1 MKTLADISSFLR
13 YELDQITFNYGTVDT
28 ELGLAEGAFV
38 RILDGA
44 GDYTVTELMAVLQR
58 LGFEL
63 DIFDSEVL
71 KRMRVGPS
79 GPAPESPIK
88 TQVEIAVERIRTQP
102 VHRAA
107 ED

>member
-28 ELGLAEGAFV
+28 ELGLAEGTFV
-38 RILDGA
+38 RVLDGA
-44 GDYTVTELMAVLQR
+44 GDYSVTELMAVLQR

-63 DIFDSEVL
+63 DIFDIEVL
-71 KRMRVGPS
+71 KQMRD
-79 GPAPESPIK
+79 GPAGPTAESPVK
-88 TQVEIAVERIRTQP
+88 TQVEISVERIRTQP
-102 VHRAA
+102 VPRAA